1 MATGGYSAALGDLRD
16 TVKWIMGAFAGGGAI
31 VFSGL
36 TITNISTLAQSGQW
50 LLPVGLALIPL
61 AAAAGA
67 IVVALT
73 VINVTSPSPGSLFPK
88 YWQEVGGPEEP
99 KAELSIA
106 LQAELPN
113 AIGAYGTVDLF
124 DDRLATAHAEVK
136 RARGRSSDESPA
148 RLAGYESALA
158 ALDGLQPTMRD
169 ALDCVAYTRARRRFH
184 SFTRWVTALAVVA
197 LGGLLASGVITG
209 SSLRSQEAAA
219 KAAPPTPVAFTTPT
233 QVQVW
238 PTSRLPAAS
247 GGPGACPLWGGM
259 PALAVGGTPDQPVVL
274 FPGYTIAAARSHG
287 IRSAS
292 MRCATPWLWS
302 AKSGEVLVVPQ

>member
-88 YWQEVGGPEEP
+88 YWQEV
-99 KAELSIA
+99 
-106 LQAELPN
+106 
-113 AIGAYGTVDLF
+113 GTVDLF